1 MSMHVQMYFVAAS
14 HTAVPH
20 KVAPHSLGKSRL
32 DVPAW
37 CRFGGLLHDWPDSYF
52 KAQQSKGDGLAGI
65 FKQAMGQHQI
75 QKVTRTRSVL
85 ARLFPASQFSKL
97 LGAEVRT

>member
-1 MSMHVQMYFVAAS
+1 
-14 HTAVPH
+14 
-20 KVAPHSLGKSRL
+20 
-32 DVPAW
+32 
-37 CRFGGLLHDWPDSYF
+37 LLHDWPDSYF

-85 ARLFPASQFSKL
+85 ARLFPASQFAKL
-97 LGAEVRT
+97 LGAEVSISCHTQSITCWLYIKNDVVT